1 MNSKTISWME
11 PKTMKELSMY
21 WAWKALDLGRTIT
34 TLNNMLKTSNVYEF
48 EIIYT
53 RQKKISELRLIESL
67 QKRHMNGEF

>member
-1 MNSKTISWME
+1 ME